1 MGAPANGRNGER
13 QLVPVHSALRRPS
26 ELGMVRR
33 WALSTITHLSFGDQL
48 QQNDSVQPKLL
59 MPLVILIGASGSG
72 KTTIARA
79 VQELHSESVDD
90 FFSIGLACLRS
101 NK

>member
-1 MGAPANGRNGER
+1 
-13 QLVPVHSALRRPS
+13 
-26 ELGMVRR
+26 LGVVDDN
-33 WALSTITHLSFGDQL
+33 HLSFGDQL

-79 VQELHSESVDD
+79 VQELHSESVDVLCEILD
-90 FFSIGLACLRS
+90 TSLLSVDESLSFVSERLDG
-101 NK
+101 